1 MTEQFENVGKYERVA
16 KTALSN
22 KDVKVFVKEPSDIE
36 KIIAELEALSGANFK
51 AGNLIAHYTLNTAIE
66 IVKKHL

>member
-1 MTEQFENVGKYERVA
+1 MTDQFKNVKKDEQVA

-22 KDVKVFVKEPSDIE
+22 KDVKVFVKEPSDTE
-36 KIIAELEALSGANFK
+36 KIIEELEALSGENFK